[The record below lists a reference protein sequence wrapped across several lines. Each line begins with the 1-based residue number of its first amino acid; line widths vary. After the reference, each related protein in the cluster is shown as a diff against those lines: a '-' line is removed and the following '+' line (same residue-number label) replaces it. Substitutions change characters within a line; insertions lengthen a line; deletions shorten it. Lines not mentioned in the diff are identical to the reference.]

1 MSKRL
6 QVYHTDDLVVTF
18 DPNVCAHSG
27 VCLGSLPGVFDV
39 SRQRWI
45 DLAHGT
51 ADQVVATVA
60 RCPSGALR
68 TVRAG
73 QPAPAAPVTAAVTIT
88 TQPNASLRVIGPVE
102 VVRENGEKL
111 VKEKCSLC
119 RCGHTKN
126 APFCD
131 ATHKTI
137 GFVSPS

>member
-6 QVYHTDDLVVTF
+6 QVYHTDELVVTF

-27 VCLGSLPGVFDV
+27 VCLATLPGVFDV

-45 DLAHGT
+45 DLGQGT
-51 ADQVVATVA
+51 TDQVVATVA
-60 RCPSGALR
+60 KCPSGALKS
-68 TVRAG
+68 VRAG
-73 QPAPAAPVTAAVTIT
+73 QATPTVAVAATVTIT
-88 TQPNASLRVIGPVE
+88 ALPNASLRVLGPVE
-102 VVRENGEKL
+102 VIRENGEKV